1 MFSLERNKKQEIKE
15 EEIFRNFLENFPL
28 SIFILRPDKTIY
40 DCNSVAELYLLK
52 SKKELRGQN
61 FFTIFFN
68 KSSDIDA
75 ETLDEMVFNIIN
87 FDLNKIIEF
96 EYIDYKDEK
105 FFEKGYFSPVKFGQT
120 KFILVILQDITA
132 TKLADNIIKEEYKR
146 LKELDKVK
154 KQMTVETTA
163 RQKQS
168 THFFFRMRKKQT
180 IIYGVI

>member
-1 MFSLERNKKQEIKE
+1 MSSLERNKKQKIKE

-96 EYIDYKDEK
+96 EYIDYKDVK
-105 FFEKGYFSPVKFGQT
+105 TLKYFIDGFQR
-120 KFILVILQDITA
+120 
-132 TKLADNIIKEEYKR
+132 IKNRYYSGVCLRHQKTLSKAIKR
-146 LKELDKVK
+146 
-154 KQMTVETTA
+154 A
-163 RQKQS
+163 REMALIPFVNKYRSQ
-168 THFFFRMRKKQT
+168 
-180 IIYGVI
+180 